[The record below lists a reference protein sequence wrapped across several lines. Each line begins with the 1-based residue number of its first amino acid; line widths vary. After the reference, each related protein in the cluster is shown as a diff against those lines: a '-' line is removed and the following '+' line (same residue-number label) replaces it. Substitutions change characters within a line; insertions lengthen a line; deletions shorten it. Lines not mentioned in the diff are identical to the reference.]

1 MLYKTFAFT
10 VDSTETDGTTVQ
22 ILLNRQDAKEE
33 TTAEKLL
40 IVDDE
45 EIELD
50 GMAESSSTGRAT
62 AMSWSVQPSTAKRVW
77 R

>member
-1 MLYKTFAFT
+1 M
-10 VDSTETDGTTVQ
+10 
-22 ILLNRQDAKEE
+22 
-33 TTAEKLL
+33 EKLL

-50 GMAESSSTGRAT
+50 GMAELIDWPSSSTGRAT
-62 AMSWSVQPSTAKRVW
+62 AMSWSVQPSTASAVW

>member
-1 MLYKTFAFT
+1 M
-10 VDSTETDGTTVQ
+10 
-22 ILLNRQDAKEE
+22 
-33 TTAEKLL
+33 EKLL

-50 GMAESSSTGRAT
+50 GMAELIDWPSYGYE
-62 AMSWSVQPSTAKRVW
+62 PSTASAVW

>member
-1 MLYKTFAFT
+1 M
-10 VDSTETDGTTVQ
+10 
-22 ILLNRQDAKEE
+22 
-33 TTAEKLL
+33 EKLL

-50 GMAESSSTGRAT
+50 GMAELIDCRAT
-62 AMSWSVQPSTAKRVW
+62 AMSWSVQPSTASAVW